1 MLRGTEELI
10 DIGSDHGILCAYA
23 VTMGRAA
30 HATAADISTDS
41 LSKARALIKELSLE
55 DKVGFA
61 VSDGFMNIDIA
72 AKNYSVVIAGM
83 GGELI
88 ARILEAG
95 GDKARCAAEI
105 AMQPMGGAKE
115 LREYLYAN
123 GFGITDE
130 SIIEEGGRYYQL
142 ILAHYDGIARPLPDG
157 GLLEFGEI
165 AYGKR
170 EAALKKLLDK
180 VCATRGKKL
189 QSAKNSGAAP
199 KELINELHEAERLRE
214 NW

>member
-10 DIGSDHGILCAYA
+10 DIGSDHGLLCAYA

-30 HATAADISTDS
+30 HATAADISADS

-61 VSDGFMNIDIA
+61 VSDGFM
-72 AKNYSVVIAGM
+72 M

-95 GDKARCAAEI
+95 GDKARRAAEI

-199 KELINELHEAERLRE
+199 KELINELHEAERLRAE
-214 NW
+214 W

>member
-10 DIGSDHGILCAYA
+10 DIGSDHGLLCAYA

-30 HATAADISTDS
+30 HATAADISADS

-55 DKVGFA
+55 DMVGFA

-72 AKNYSVVIAGM
+72 AKNYSIVIAGM

-95 GDKARCAAEI
+95 GDKARRAAEI

-130 SIIEEGGRYYQL
+130 SVIEEGGRYYQL
-142 ILAHYDGIARPLPDG
+142 ILAHYDGIARPLPNG

-170 EAALKKLLDK
+170 
-180 VCATRGKKL
+180 R
-189 QSAKNSGAAP
+189 
-199 KELINELHEAERLRE
+199 
-214 NW
+214 